1 MLNILKNR
9 SLFTGKIEAST
20 PIRIIFNLE
29 CEVKKK
35 AS

>member
-1 MLNILKNR
+1 MLSIWKNR
-9 SLFTGKIEAST
+9 LLFTAYT
-20 PIRIIFNLE
+20 PMGIIFNLE

>member
-1 MLNILKNR
+1 MLSIWKNR
-9 SLFTGKIEAST
+9 LLFTAKIEAYT
-20 PIRIIFNLE
+20 PMGIIFNLE